1 MGEEESVPDFWKRL
15 DDKTKEARAAAEIAA
30 TIVGSTMA
38 GPTSVPTPAQV
49 DSVLAPTQQSQ
60 VADLSEQED
69 WAKWKKLELE
79 READRAG
86 KRVPEATRTAQDR
99 DSPEPTKTR
108 PRKPERERGR

>member
-1 MGEEESVPDFWKRL
+1 MDEEESVPGFWKRL

-38 GPTSVPTPAQV
+38 GPTSVPTQAQV

-60 VADLSEQED
+60 VADLSEQKD
-69 WAKWKKLELE
+69 WAEWKKLDLE

-86 KRVPEATRTAQDR
+86 ERVPDATRTALDR
-99 DSPEPTKTR
+99 DAPETTKTR
-108 PRKPERERGR
+108 KPKPERERGR